1 IRATRFPGASF
12 ESSPS
17 SVWRKQRNGRRP
29 SPVEARRRQ
38 TMTERKPHPD
48 NDLIDELQEE
58 GPAPSQG
65 GSAGGQVNRDVGSRT
80 DLHRTIRDTGME
92 RPTGQDNPAED
103 AMKGQKTI
111 DRIDPAKKGPSSE

>member
-1 IRATRFPGASF
+1 
-12 ESSPS
+12 
-17 SVWRKQRNGRRP
+17 
-29 SPVEARRRQ
+29 
-38 TMTERKPHPD
+38 MTERKPHPD